1 MHTLFQL
8 YLNTESY
15 VKPTKL
21 RLTKKVLDK
30 TPGLKLISV
39 IDYDPEIT
47 SKVYYNGILIGYCTY
62 TGRVELLRMKK
73 YHKDL
78 FINLP
83 KAV

>member
-1 MHTLFQL
+1 MHNLFQL
-8 YLNTESY
+8 KLKELLM
-15 VKPTKL
+15 KKTKL
-21 RLTKKVLDK
+21 KLTNEILEK

-39 IDYDPEIT
+39 VDYDPEI
-47 SKVYYNGILIGYCTY
+47 SSRIYYDGILIGHCTF

-73 YHKDL
+73 HHKDL

>member
-1 MHTLFQL
+1 M
-8 YLNTESY
+8 
-15 VKPTKL
+15 KKTKL
-21 RLTKKVLDK
+21 KLTREVLEK

-39 IDYDPEIT
+39 VDYDPEIT

-73 YHKDL
+73 HHKDL